1 MQTQIIF
8 GFPATKVRR
17 CEGLHSPSPSP
28 QNTPAS
34 HRDALKSCQGEKD
47 LEPQISQMMGEICS
61 MFARNAVYTFFYVPR
76 IVANCVAMGWQR
88 GFLFCCHPWWTVFEQ
103 AAECLKLG
111 DGCLLSATERV
122 LMGVFRR
129 TGVCFT
135 GMIFLKRGFW
145 CIVILFRDCWIVTI
159 VT

>member
-103 AAECLKLG
+103 AAECLSWETVVY
-111 DGCLLSATERV
+111 CLRPNGSSWGFSGEQ
-122 LMGVFRR
+122 VFASQ
-129 TGVCFT
+129 G
-135 GMIFLKRGFW
+135 
-145 CIVILFRDCWIVTI
+145 
-159 VT
+159 

>member
-135 GMIFLKRGFW
+135 GMIFLKRGF
-145 CIVILFRDCWIVTI
+145 
-159 VT
+159 